1 MVSNIKVVKLFG
13 LVVAI
18 VLINIIMLS
27 PGLVGLTIGGSNAI
41 ETASSITILIIS
53 ALVLIYGS
61 YTLLFKSPVVLAV
74 KDIKSQEDYK
84 EGLLQYRHNKVLK
97 QEIDLSIDQLERMEK
112 KKVTLHDILN
122 ERFETTE
129 LSYKKFAAVIIAVE
143 TLFLSNIK
151 GIINKLNVF
160 DASELSE
167 FIAEPR
173 SASFSNKLM
182 QQKFELH
189 NEYVN
194 YVKGYVGANEEILL
208 KLDKLLLEISLLGSS
223 DYRDVEEMPCM
234 KEIDE
239 LIGQTKFYKQ

>member
-1 MVSNIKVVKLFG
+1 MLSSIRIVKLFG
-13 LVVAI
+13 LIVAI
-18 VLINIIMLS
+18 VILNIIMLS
-27 PGLVGLTIGGSNAI
+27 PGLVGLSIGGSSAI
-41 ETASSITILIIS
+41 ETASGITLLIIS
-53 ALVLIYGS
+53 ALVLLYGS

-74 KDIKSQEDYK
+74 RDIKSQEDYK
-84 EGLLQYRHNKVLK
+84 EGLLQYRNNKVLK
-97 QEIDLSIDQLERMEK
+97 QEIDLAIDQLERMEK
-112 KKVTLHDILN
+112 KKITLHDVLN
-122 ERFETTE
+122 QRFETTE

-143 TLFLSNIK
+143 QLFLSNTK

-160 DASELSE
+160 EASQLSE
-167 FIAEPR
+167 FIDK
-173 SASFSNKLM
+173 SKSSSFSNKLI

-239 LIGQTKFYKQ
+239 LISQTKFYKQ

>member
-1 MVSNIKVVKLFG
+1 MRVVKLLG
-13 LVVAI
+13 LIVAI
-18 VLINIIMLS
+18 VVLNIVMLS

-53 ALVLIYGS
+53 ALVLLYGC

-74 KDIKSQEDYK
+74 RDIKSQEDYK
-84 EGLLQYRHNKVLK
+84 EGLLQYKNNKVLK
-97 QEIDLSIDQLERMEK
+97 LEIDLALDQLERMEK
-112 KKVTLHDILN
+112 KKVTLHNVLN
-122 ERFETTE
+122 DRFEITE
-129 LSYKKFAAVIIAVE
+129 LSYKKFAAVIIEVE
-143 TLFLSNIK
+143 KLFLSNIK
-151 GIINKLNVF
+151 GIINKVNVF
-160 DASELSE
+160 DASALSE
-167 FIAEPR
+167 FADKHR
-173 SASFSNKLM
+173 SSSFSNKLM

-239 LIGQTKFYKQ
+239 LITQTKFYKQ

>member
-1 MVSNIKVVKLFG
+1 MLSSIKVVKLFG
-13 LVVAI
+13 LIVAI
-18 VLINIIMLS
+18 VLFNIIMLS

-41 ETASSITILIIS
+41 ESASSITILIIS
-53 ALVLIYGS
+53 ALVLLYGS

-84 EGLLQYRHNKVLK
+84 EGLLQYRNNKVLK
-97 QEIDLSIDQLERMEK
+97 PEIDLAIDQLERMDK
-112 KKVTLHDILN
+112 KKLTLHEILN
-122 ERFETTE
+122 ARFETTE

-143 TLFLSNIK
+143 QLFLSNIK
-151 GIINKLNVF
+151 GIINKVNVF

-167 FIAEPR
+167 FIAHPR
-173 SASFSNKLM
+173 SSSFSNKLM

-223 DYRDVEEMPCM
+223 NYRDVEEMPCM

-239 LIGQTKFYKQ
+239 LIKQTKFYKQ